1 MLNFKSKLRLKSWK
15 SVIDQTETETETE
28 TESETVIS
36 SESTTLVSVLR
47 DPGTVDSNTTPEV
60 SFRWNFFSF
69 VLFQFFCFDSFSVF
83 CFCCCNFFTFINFSW
98 RKQKLLSRLYG
109 MCKKDGSLPLFN
121 NEMHF
126 YIVCHFTKDV

>member
-1 MLNFKSKLRLKSWK
+1 MLRHKTLNKNLYFKVQQ
-15 SVIDQTETETETE
+15 SVIDQTETETET
-28 TESETVIS
+28 VIS
-36 SESTTLVSVLR
+36 SESTTHVSVLR
-47 DPGTVDSNTTPEV
+47 DPGRSKHNTG
-60 SFRWNFFSF
+60 SFFSLK
-69 VLFQFFCFDSFSVF
+69 LFQFCFISTFFVSIAFRFF